1 MQRDRFRRQTFRTWT
16 RCVRGCGRIVGS
28 KTVGALAIAVPMVL
42 LTVGSAVARD
52 RLVLQ
57 LPEKVTPL
65 AISGDIA
72 DYTAEKIEIHLT
84 VGNPVH
90 TYPAAHVVSV
100 QTVQTEAHRAG
111 VKSFVAGEI
120 DAAQQQFEQA
130 LQDEPRRWVRR
141 EILGWLV
148 KVAQRKGDRATAG
161 RRFLQITADE
171 PAAREYALA
180 PLVWTA
186 VPIGSNLQQ
195 HGRLWLT
202 GSSAAEQLMGAS
214 VLLLDQRYGATARGR
229 LDELA
234 RGVDPRVAAL
244 ARTQLWRLRISAPD
258 VTDNELAS
266 WEETIAGLPKELRAG
281 PYYLLGRAAM
291 QRSEYD
297 RAAAALMWLPSVYRE
312 NEVLTAQAGIDAAT
326 ALQRIG
332 RLSEA
337 RLLLEELADDYGWS
351 PVVGEARTLLGQLD
365 HEAAEQD

>member
-1 MQRDRFRRQTFRTWT
+1 MMQRSVFRQQTLPAWT
-16 RCVRGCGRIVGS
+16 RSVPRCCRIARPIPA
-28 KTVGALAIAVPMVL
+28 GAVMLAGLVVL
-42 LTVGSAVARD
+42 VAAGSATAD
-52 RLVLQ
+52 RVVLQ
-57 LPEKVTPL
+57 PPDKVTPL

-90 TYPAAHVVSV
+90 MYPAAHVVSV
-100 QTVQTEAHRAG
+100 ETVQTEAHRAG
-111 VKSFVAGEI
+111 VKAFSTNDI
-120 DAAQQQFEQA
+120 DEAQRQFEQA

-141 EILGWLV
+141 EILGWLI
-148 KVAQRKGDRATAG
+148 KVAQRKGDRAAAG
-161 RRFLQITADE
+161 RRLLQIVADE

-195 HGRLWLT
+195 HGRVWLT
-202 GSSAAEQLMGAS
+202 GSSPAEQLMGAS
-214 VLLLDQRYGATARGR
+214 VLLLDQRYGETARAR
-229 LDELA
+229 LDQLA
-234 RGVDPRVAAL
+234 REVDPRIAAL

-266 WEETIAGLPKELRAG
+266 WETTIAGLPSELRAG

-312 NEVLTAQAGIDAAT
+312 NEVLTAQAAMDAAT
-326 ALQRIG
+326 ALKRIG
-332 RLSEA
+332 RLGEA
-337 RLLLEELADDYGWS
+337 RLLLEELTVGYGWS
-351 PVVGEARTLLGQLD
+351 SVAGEARSLL
-365 HEAAEQD
+365 AELSEDSSS

>member
-1 MQRDRFRRQTFRTWT
+1 MAWFGFRQQVSDEWMTSMARLLRTGFT
-16 RCVRGCGRIVGS
+16 SRACFARGA
-28 KTVGALAIAVPMVL
+28 ALVVLAVAS
-42 LTVGSAVARD
+42 SASARD
-52 RLVLQ
+52 RVVLQ
-57 LPEKVTPL
+57 PPDKVAPL

-72 DYTAEKIEIHLT
+72 DYTSEMIEIHLT

-100 QTVQTEAHRAG
+100 ETVQTEAHRAG
-111 VKSFVAGEI
+111 VKAINAGDI
-120 DAAQQQFEQA
+120 DEAQRQFEQA
-130 LQDEPRRWVRR
+130 LQDEPRHWVRR

-161 RRFLQITADE
+161 RRFLQIVADE

-186 VPIGSNLQQ
+186 APIGSNLQQ

-202 GSSAAEQLMGAS
+202 GTTPAEQLMGAS
-214 VLLLDQRYGATARGR
+214 VLLLDQRYGESARSR
-229 LDELA
+229 LDQLA
-234 RGVDPRVAAL
+234 RDVDPRIASL
-244 ARTQLWRLRISAPD
+244 ARTQLWRLRVSAPD

-266 WEETIAGLPKELRAG
+266 WETTIAGLPPQLRAG

-297 RAAAALMWLPSVYRE
+297 RAAAALMWLPTVYRE
-312 NEVLTAQAGIDAAT
+312 NEVLTAQAAIDAST
-326 ALQRIG
+326 ALRRIG

-337 RLLLEELADDYGWS
+337 RLLLEELTDDDGWS
-351 PVVGEARTLLGQLD
+351 SVADEARALLAQLHQNAAGQN
-365 HEAAEQD
+365 